1 LKQCNATTQQDWK
14 PLIELIPNANE
25 EAIPISVVDDDELY
39 AGLKKLERL
48 A

>member
-1 LKQCNATTQQDWK
+1 MLPHAQQDWK

-25 EAIPISVVDDDELY
+25 GATPITVVTDEELY

-48 A
+48 D